1 MTYWTV
7 LGIDPTTDESVI
19 KKAYASQLQVHH
31 PEEDPEGYQRLREAY
46 EWAKKQANALQVEED
61 YCDLDD
67 PYDEIAVTQ
76 HSTWQADDPG
86 SSQLKLH
93 PAQVFFEQM
102 EELYDDFLRRV
113 DPEQWKWLMTN
124 DYMWDMEY
132 QGERLYRLLEF
143 LEDHRH
149 LPWAVWEVL
158 NQSFQLL
165 EQKEDLFDLYDEDEI
180 AFIIGQIQ
188 GTSELGYECFEG
200 KQLDFDIEHYLT
212 LRQDAQTLL
221 MEGNP
226 VAARDDLAEAH
237 AMFQDDPDL
246 QLMRAKCY
254 ITIGQKPEALS
265 CLQRVLDLK
274 PDEHEARLL
283 MAQILYEQQQFD
295 EAIRE
300 CEFLREQGRLDQDVL
315 SVHGNSAIELGGIE
329 QVWEQTKQNEPI
341 WQEFYHFRYN
351 LLLRRMWNKHLFSQ
365 EHNPYYD
372 DYRRQRKK
380 DIFFVSCILFLR
392 LSWLYLFLFG
402 LVYFIFHLPPVFLGL
417 LLIVL
422 CGSAWKTIRTIR
434 MILS

>member
-1 MTYWTV
+1 M
-7 LGIDPTTDESVI
+7 
-19 KKAYASQLQVHH
+19 QVHH

-46 EWAKKQANALQVEED
+46 EWAKKRAKEWIEEEEED
-61 YCDLDD
+61 YGGIQTSW
-67 PYDEIAVTQ
+67 PSIHSEEIQ
-76 HSTWQADDPG
+76 SER
-86 SSQLKLH
+86 H
-93 PAQVFFEQM
+93 PAGEFFEQL
-102 EELYDDFLRRV
+102 EELYDDFLRRI
-113 DPEQWKWLMTN
+113 DPEQWELLMTN

-132 QGERLYRLLEF
+132 QGERLHRLLEF
-143 LEDHRH
+143 LEEHRH
-149 LPWAVWEVL
+149 LPRAVWEVL

-165 EQKEDLFDLYDEDEI
+165 EQKEDLFELYDEDEI

-188 GTSELGYECFEG
+188 GTSELGYTCFEA

-212 LRQDAQTLL
+212 VRQDAQTLL
-221 MEGNP
+221 MEDNP

-254 ITIGQKPEALS
+254 IMLEQKPEAVS
-265 CLQRVLDLK
+265 CLQRVLELK

-283 MAQILYEQQQFD
+283 MAQFFYEQQQFD

-300 CEFLREQGRLDQDVL
+300 CEFLQEQGILNQDVL
-315 SVHGNSAIELGGIE
+315 SVHGNSAIELGDIE

-341 WQEFYHFRYN
+341 WHEFYHFRYN
-351 LLLRRMWNKHLFSQ
+351 LLLRRMWNKHLLSQ

-372 DYRRQRKK
+372 KFKKANRKEQWLV
-380 DIFFVSCILFLR
+380 FGFLCFR

-402 LVYFIFHLPPVFLGL
+402 LVYFIFHLPPVFLVF

-434 MILS
+434 MFLS